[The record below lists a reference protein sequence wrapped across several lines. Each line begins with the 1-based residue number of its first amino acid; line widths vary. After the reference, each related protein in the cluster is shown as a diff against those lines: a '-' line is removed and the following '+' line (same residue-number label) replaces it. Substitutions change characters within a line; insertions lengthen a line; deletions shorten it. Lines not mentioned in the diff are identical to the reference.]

1 MSPWTALLESLHSA
15 LIDEL
20 IELHPE
26 PKPELGMP
34 QRHRNLVMPASGA
47 LSAVICEVS
56 FVLAQPTSQQTETTG
71 FALIALDEAC
81 AKKLKLDARKLWSAL
96 IKRAGREFGFRGI
109 QPRLGDLKDLKSPTL
124 PPGFSEPAR
133 VIWIPFKLG
142 AGTCYLGVGA

>member
-20 IELHPE
+20 IERHPE

-34 QRHRNLVMPASGA
+34 QRHRQLAMPAPGT

-56 FVLAQPTSQQTETTG
+56 FALAQPTAASSEARG
-71 FALIALDEAC
+71 FALIAIDDAC
-81 AKKLKLDARKLWSAL
+81 IKELKLDAAQLWNAL
-96 IKRAGREFGFRGI
+96 LKRAGREFGFRGI
-109 QPRLGDLKDLKSPTL
+109 QPRLGDLRDLKSAAL
-124 PPGFSEPAR
+124 PPGFAEPVR

-142 AGTCYLGVGA
+142 AGACYLGVGA

>member
-20 IELHPE
+20 IERHPE

-34 QRHRNLVMPASGA
+34 QRHRHLAMPAPGA

-56 FVLAQPTSQQTETTG
+56 FALAQPTTASSETCG
-71 FALIALDEAC
+71 FALIAVDEAC
-81 AKKLKLDARKLWSAL
+81 AKNLKLDAPLVWNAL

-109 QPRLGDLKDLKSPTL
+109 QPRLGDLKVLKGPTL
-124 PPGFSEPAR
+124 PAGFSEPAR

-142 AGTCYLGVGA
+142 SGVCYLGVGA